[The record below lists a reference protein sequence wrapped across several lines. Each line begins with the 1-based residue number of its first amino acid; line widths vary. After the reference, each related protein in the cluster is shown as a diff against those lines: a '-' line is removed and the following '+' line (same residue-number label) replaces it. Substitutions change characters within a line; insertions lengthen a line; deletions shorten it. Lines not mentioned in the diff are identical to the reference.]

1 MSGSTMKLE
10 RKKKKKKKK
19 KKTES
24 RRYGAVSCFSG
35 LTAGAVYVC
44 WAGLLCCSGRCT
56 GARTVAVLR
65 ISYFLNDNPPS
76 NQVALFLR
84 SPYAQHQKSPSTPQ
98 VKMSISNEALQKLV
112 REIETQAMVAQQQ
125 ISLVRTQQASKQ
137 RELRMA
143 QLTRTE
149 VSSLPADTGV
159 YEGVGKMF
167 VALPMSGLQ
176 EKLEEQIKEAQKE
189 TEGLGKKLQSLELTQ
204 KNSRD
209 HIDRMLRGGMG
220 AS

>member
-1 MSGSTMKLE
+1 
-10 RKKKKKKKK
+10 
-19 KKTES
+19 
-24 RRYGAVSCFSG
+24 
-35 LTAGAVYVC
+35 
-44 WAGLLCCSGRCT
+44 
-56 GARTVAVLR
+56 
-65 ISYFLNDNPPS
+65 
-76 NQVALFLR
+76 
-84 SPYAQHQKSPSTPQ
+84 
-98 VKMSISNEALQKLV
+98 MSISNEALQKLV